1 MNLELSVEDKL
12 TIVQQHLKNILYSE
26 YNQQISLLES
36 QAVTIPNQSNIDG
49 VNLQLASIASQKLV
63 LQNEIKSLE
72 AAQAAELSAQA
83 AADKTAS
90 TITK

>member
-1 MNLELSVEDKL
+1 MTLELSIEDKL
-12 TIVQQHLKNILYSE
+12 AIVQQHLKNILYSE

-49 VNLQLASIASQKLV
+49 VQLQLASIASQKLA

-72 AAQAAELSAQA
+72 AAQASELAAQA
-83 AADKTAS
+83 ASDKATS
-90 TITK
+90 TTTK